1 MTTNKR
7 TTMGH
12 KLAKKNGTGANS
24 NTKKGDKKGSR
35 KGDQKGNKK
44 EDKKGKQEKKHV
56 DRTLPEGKHSI
67 RQQGGH
73 M

>member
-35 KGDQKGNKK
+35 K

-67 RQQGGH
+67 KQQGRH